1 VPSLY
6 KIIHLNNI
14 FAPMTRLCKRT
25 KREKPKIVY
34 LISGLTFNFKINIDT
49 HIMINAVKK
58 YAM

>member
-1 VPSLY
+1 
-6 KIIHLNNI
+6 
-14 FAPMTRLCKRT
+14 MTRLCKRT